1 MPNLI
6 QNPET
11 TEAYSWVRE
20 QLPCSTGDPVLPTP
34 FFQPTKLCMEY
45 SLISWL
51 SDIFETWLFAGT
63 MFLSL
68 LNTTVHS
75 KAQS

>member
-51 SDIFETWLFAGT
+51 SDIFET
-63 MFLSL
+63 
-68 LNTTVHS
+68 
-75 KAQS
+75 